1 MNYSLNAGDWNS
13 IFAVPSSVVDKYIK
27 LASGGSL
34 KLLLFLLRHGGKIF
48 TDKELCETLGF
59 RREGELED
67 AALFWVQ
74 RGIIRAE
81 KGSLTTAPEEPIQT
95 ILPEV
100 SNIEEKVI
108 KTVQPV
114 PSVKKMSDNGAAIYT
129 SGDIADRIK
138 QDPAI
143 KYLFAEAEK
152 LYKTTLTPPQSRT
165 ILTLV
170 DHYGLPAE
178 VAIMLL
184 SYCFKIGKTT
194 SGYIQSV
201 AQTWSDDDIRTVSA
215 ADERLAKLEKRFS
228 VEERLRTAMELKTKF
243 SQKQLAFIKVWSED
257 WCFNEDMILLAY
269 ELTLDNTG
277 GMNFN
282 YTNKILENWHNDG
295 LSTREA
301 VEQNAKNRA
310 AKTSAKK
317 PLENSSID
325 MNDIMKDVLQQ
336 YHNNED
342 K

>member
-1 MNYSLNAGDWNS
+1 
-13 IFAVPSSVVDKYIK
+13 
-27 LASGGSL
+27 
-34 KLLLFLLRHGGKIF
+34 
-48 TDKELCETLGF
+48 
-59 RREGELED
+59 
-67 AALFWVQ
+67 
-74 RGIIRAE
+74 
-81 KGSLTTAPEEPIQT
+81 
-95 ILPEV
+95 
-100 SNIEEKVI
+100 
-108 KTVQPV
+108 
-114 PSVKKMSDNGAAIYT
+114 
-129 SGDIADRIK
+129 
-138 QDPAI
+138 
-143 KYLFAEAEK
+143 
-152 LYKTTLTPPQSRT
+152 
-165 ILTLV
+165 
-170 DHYGLPAE
+170 
-178 VAIMLL
+178 
-184 SYCFKIGKTT
+184 
-194 SGYIQSV
+194 
-201 AQTWSDDDIRTVSA
+201 
-215 ADERLAKLEKRFS
+215 
-228 VEERLRTAMELKTKF
+228 MELKTKF